1 MKLPRPPSDYS
12 VQHESQRNL
21 LIELDAQSNLKSNR
35 DIEVGDGRLILA
47 SANGTRYALS
57 VNNSGTISTVVV

>member
-12 VQHESQRNL
+12 VPYESQRNL
-21 LIELDAQSNLKSNR
+21 LIELDSQSNLKSNR
-35 DIEVGDGRLILA
+35 DIEVGDGRLILT

-57 VNNSGTISTVVV
+57 VSNAGTLSTVVV

>member
-12 VQHESQRNL
+12 VPYESQRNL
-21 LIELDAQSNLKSNR
+21 LIELDSQSNLKSNR
-35 DIEVGDGRLILA
+35 DIEVGGGRLILT

-57 VNNSGTISTVVV
+57 VNNSGNLSTVVV